1 MVVPF
6 KNEPGIDFSVQ
17 ANVERFNEELRKVK
31 AQLGQDIPLVINGE
45 KLTKTDTFNSVNPA
59 NTSQLIAKV
68 SKATQDDVEKPSN
81 QQIMRINHG
90 RSGRIRTVQNYCYV
104 AAIIRR
110 RKEEISAIMVYE
122 AGKPWD
128 EAVGDAAEGIDFIE
142 YYAKINDGT
151 CRW

>member
-68 SKATQDDVEKPSN
+68 SKATQDDVEKLSN
-81 QQIMRINHG
+81 QPIMRINHG

-104 AAIIRR
+104 
-110 RKEEISAIMVYE
+110 
-122 AGKPWD
+122 
-128 EAVGDAAEGIDFIE
+128 
-142 YYAKINDGT
+142 
-151 CRW
+151 